1 MFRERFFRL
10 ETEFPK
16 PNPNCLF
23 CGMIRKTIRRL
34 DVPST
39 GGVKIG
45 SSYDEA
51 RTRKVN
57 AEAEIAELELA
68 TVHGTLVVAE
78 DVVKAWEEVLGALK
92 GKLMSIPTKAAP
104 VVSAESEAG
113 MCQDILEDLMN
124 EALEEL
130 SNYDPSVNATET
142 KATEE
147 SSADSNQDT
156 KAAAETK
163 RKPVGRPR
171 KKARLTK

>member
-1 MFRERFFRL
+1 M
-10 ETEFPK
+10 
-16 PNPNCLF
+16 
-23 CGMIRKTIRRL
+23 
-34 DVPST
+34 PST
-39 GGVKIG
+39 GGVKVG

-113 MCQDILEDLMN
+113 MCQDILEDLLN

-142 KATEE
+142 KGTTQASE
-147 SSADSNQDT
+147 DGNQNS
-156 KAAAETK
+156 KAASETK
-163 RKPVGRPR
+163 RKSVGRPR
-171 KKARLTK
+171 KKTRLTK

>member
-1 MFRERFFRL
+1 MA
-10 ETEFPK
+10 
-16 PNPNCLF
+16 
-23 CGMIRKTIRRL
+23 
-34 DVPST
+34 ST

-92 GKLMSIPTKAAP
+92 GKLLSIPTKAAP
-104 VVSAESEAG
+104 IVSAETEAG
-113 MCQDILEDLMN
+113 ICQDILEDLMN

-142 KATEE
+142 KGTEE
-147 SSADSNQDT
+147 APEDGNKNAKATT
-156 KAAAETK
+156 KTN
-163 RKPVGRPR
+163 RKSVGRP
-171 KKARLTK
+171 KKTTRLPK

>member
-1 MFRERFFRL
+1 MA
-10 ETEFPK
+10 
-16 PNPNCLF
+16 
-23 CGMIRKTIRRL
+23 
-34 DVPST
+34 ST

-92 GKLMSIPTKAAP
+92 GKLLSIPTKAAP
-104 VVSAESEAG
+104 IVSAENEAG
-113 MCQDILEDLMN
+113 ICQDILEDLMN

-142 KATEE
+142 KGTEE
-147 SSADSNQDT
+147 APEDGNKDT
-156 KAAAETK
+156 KAATK
-163 RKPVGRPR
+163 ANRKSVGRP
-171 KKARLTK
+171 KKTTRLPK

>member
-1 MFRERFFRL
+1 MA
-10 ETEFPK
+10 
-16 PNPNCLF
+16 
-23 CGMIRKTIRRL
+23 
-34 DVPST
+34 ST

-78 DVVKAWEEVLGALK
+78 DVVKAWEEVLSALK
-92 GKLMSIPTKAAP
+92 GKLLSIPTKAAP
-104 VVSAESEAG
+104 IVSAETEAG
-113 MCQDILEDLMN
+113 ICQDILEDLMN

-142 KATEE
+142 KGTEE
-147 SSADSNQDT
+147 APEDGNKNT
-156 KAAAETK
+156 KAATK
-163 RKPVGRPR
+163 ANRKSVGRP
-171 KKARLTK
+171 KKTTRLPK

>member
-1 MFRERFFRL
+1 MA
-10 ETEFPK
+10 
-16 PNPNCLF
+16 
-23 CGMIRKTIRRL
+23 
-34 DVPST
+34 ST

-92 GKLMSIPTKAAP
+92 GKLLSIPTKAAP
-104 VVSAESEAG
+104 IVSAETEAG
-113 MCQDILEDLMN
+113 ICQDILEDLMN

-142 KATEE
+142 KGTEE
-147 SSADSNQDT
+147 APEDGNKNT
-156 KAAAETK
+156 KATTK
-163 RKPVGRPR
+163 TNRKSVGRP
-171 KKARLTK
+171 KKTTRLPK